1 MGKLENSFILETTLW
16 VLLKMSQ
23 QDRLRLNALKR
34 ASRTYL
40 KVRPHRRSPTPKMVR
55 SSLKNDL
62 GLMDMLQSS
71 GSLVD
76 PAPDFNAIIQERDTL
91 LDETALL
98 EKKY

>member
-1 MGKLENSFILETTLW
+1 
-16 VLLKMSQ
+16 
-23 QDRLRLNALKR
+23 
-34 ASRTYL
+34 
-40 KVRPHRRSPTPKMVR
+40 MVR